1 MNTFDKPGDL
11 SPAFYIQ
18 KGRFYDKQS
27 KTRRSLSGRSEFGG
41 RIRTDRRKT
50 GIDHSKQ
57 QGKQIQSYN
66 DHCLSFLQDPLQ
78 SQDPDTLSIAGIKRA
93 QISIHGFMRTDQSD
107 RQRPFDQKDR
117 QDQ

>member
-41 RIRTDRRKT
+41 RIRTDRCQAST
-50 GIDHSKQ
+50 NHPKQ

-66 DHCLSFLQDPLQ
+66 DYCLSFLQDPLQ
-78 SQDPDTLSIAGIKRA
+78 SQDPNTLPIAGIKRT
-93 QISIHGFMRTDQSD
+93 QISVHGLMRTDQSN
-107 RQRPFDQKDR
+107 R
-117 QDQ
+117 

>member
-1 MNTFDKPGDL
+1 MDTFDKPGDP

-41 RIRTDRRKT
+41 WIRTDRCQAST
-50 GIDHSKQ
+50 NNPKQ

-66 DHCLSFLQDPLQ
+66 DHCLSFLQDPFQ
-78 SQDPDTLSIAGIKRA
+78 SQDPDALSFAGIKRT
-93 QISIHGFMRTDQSD
+93 QISIHGLMRTDQSD
-107 RQRPFDQKDR
+107 R
-117 QDQ
+117 